1 MSDQSDQTVLTV
13 SAKSH
18 QYEVLIGAGVF
29 GELETYTDSVTVA
42 DSRFKEMFEKRALGS
57 CVFVDARESNKT
69 LATVENI
76 IIALQKHG
84 VRSHSTV
91 IAVGGGIIQDLMTMV
106 ASIYMRGISWVY
118 VPTTLL
124 GMIDSCIGGKS
135 SINTRT
141 VKNLIGNI
149 YPPSRIYIDTNFL
162 STLSDVDYLCG
173 LSEAS
178 KICFCRGENEF
189 KKFLAFAQNKAPS
202 DVAKMVAH
210 VLAAKKWFIEVDEF
224 DKAERKYLNF
234 GHTFGHALE
243 VGSNHA
249 VPHGLAVASGIKA
262 AILFESKN
270 RSASEI
276 EHELFGYVSKLTSGI
291 SDLFQIDTI
300 DWAKYSHA
308 FKADKK
314 HSGDE
319 YSLLLPNY
327 GGGVRIEKFEKSDD
341 LVSRV
346 IDAQKSSLS
355 GAKL

>member
-1 MSDQSDQTVLTV
+1 MSDQSNRTVLTV

-18 QYEVLIGAGVF
+18 EYEVLIGAGVF
-29 GELETYTDSVTVA
+29 SELDISADSVIVA
-42 DSRFKEMFEKRALGS
+42 DSRFKEMFEKS
-57 CVFVDARESNKT
+57 SVSNCVFVDALEANKN
-69 LATVENI
+69 LANVENI
-76 IIALQKHG
+76 IVELQNHG
-84 VRSHSTV
+84 VRSHSIV
-91 IAVGGGIIQDLMTMV
+91 VAVGGGIIQDLMTMV

-124 GMIDSCIGGKS
+124 GMVDSCIGGKS

-149 YPPSRIYIDTNFL
+149 YPPSRIYVDTNFL
-162 STLSDVDYLCG
+162 ATLSETDFLCG
-173 LSEAS
+173 LAEAS
-178 KICFCRGENEF
+178 KICFCKGESEF
-189 KKFLAFAQNKAPS
+189 REFLVLAESRVPK

-243 VGSNHA
+243 VGSSHK

-262 AILFESKN
+262 AIIFESKI
-270 RSASEI
+270 RDASET
-276 EHELFGYVSKLTSGI
+276 ESELFRYVAKLSNGI
-291 SDLFQIDTI
+291 SEFVKPEAI
-300 DWAKYSHA
+300 DWEKYSGA

-319 YSLLLPNY
+319 YLLLLPNY
-327 GGGVRIEKFEKSDD
+327 GGGVRIEKFKKSDA
-341 LVSRV
+341 LLGRV

-355 GAKL
+355 GATL

>member
-1 MSDQSDQTVLTV
+1 MSDQSNRTVLTV

-18 QYEVLIGAGVF
+18 KYEVLIGAGVF
-29 GELETYTDSVTVA
+29 SELDISADSVIVA
-42 DSRFKEMFEKRALGS
+42 DSRFKEMFEKS
-57 CVFVDARESNKT
+57 SVSNCVFVDALEANKN
-69 LATVENI
+69 LANVENI
-76 IIALQKHG
+76 IVELQKHG
-84 VRSHSTV
+84 VRSHSIV

-124 GMIDSCIGGKS
+124 GMVDSCIGGKS

-149 YPPSRIYIDTNFL
+149 YPPSRIYVDTNFL
-162 STLSDVDYLCG
+162 ATLSETDFLCG
-173 LSEAS
+173 LAEAS
-178 KICFCRGENEF
+178 KICFCKGESEF
-189 KKFLAFAQNKAPS
+189 REFLVFAQNRSSKN
-202 DVAKMVAH
+202 VAKMIAH

-243 VGSNHA
+243 IGSNHK

-262 AILFESKN
+262 AILFESKI
-270 RSASEI
+270 RDASEI
-276 EHELFGYVSKLTSGI
+276 ESELFRYVAKLTNGI
-291 SDLFQIDTI
+291 SEFFKLEAI
-300 DWAKYSHA
+300 DWEKYSDA

-314 HSGDE
+314 HTGDD

-327 GGGVRIEKFEKSDD
+327 GGGVRIEKFKKSDA
-341 LVSRV
+341 LLSRV
-346 IDAQKSSLS
+346 VEAQKLSLS
-355 GAKL
+355 VAPL